1 LVEFALYSETKGSTM
16 SDLRLVAAMRSAT
29 PREANALAEQLGAH
43 LAASAPGIS
52 TELVRTRSDTQ
63 ELGSAIA
70 IILSAPAVI
79 AAVRAIAAF
88 LQKHQ
93 SASLD
98 ITTKDGR
105 ILLQNV
111 TSQTALEAL
120 RVVAEEAAADGTR

>member
-1 LVEFALYSETKGSTM
+1 LE
-16 SDLRLVAAMRSAT
+16 
-29 PREANALAEQLGAH
+29 
-43 LAASAPGIS
+43 
-52 TELVRTRSDTQ
+52 RTRSDTQ

-79 AAVRAIAAF
+79 AVVRGITAF

-98 ITTKDGR
+98 IKTKDGR
-105 ILLQNV
+105 ILLTNV

-120 RVVAEEAAADGTR
+120 RVAVNGGSTADSK